1 MKTMT
6 KFLVV
11 FGVLAQVPAY
21 AAQADSSQSPSGKH
35 IDLQV
40 WIDAKVGTLLGRGY
54 TSSYLTNIHA
64 KTMGK
69 EDRQLRTAI
78 NDLDGLG
85 MLPVRGFGLV
95 PAAVS
100 WQTDVPIHTLVEQQA
115 ETRLSYGELLVAN
128 SLAAKSGE
136 TFKQVISQRI
146 NSPTWGEL
154 AKQLNVDSDLLV
166 SKAKKAADRIRLVE
180 FNTRK
185 KPQSDNGTSW
195 TNTNPHQAYQ
205 AQHH

>member
-11 FGVLAQVPAY
+11 LGVLAQVPAFT
-21 AAQADSSQSPSGKH
+21 AQADKSQSQSGKH
-35 IDLQV
+35 LDLQV
-40 WIDAKVGTLLGRGY
+40 WIDAKVGTLLGGGY

-69 EDRQLRTAI
+69 EEPQLREAI
-78 NDLDGLG
+78 NNLDGLG
-85 MLPVRGFGLV
+85 MMPVRGFGLV

-100 WQTDVPIHTLVEQQA
+100 WQTDVPIRTLVEQQA

-128 SLAAKSGE
+128 ALAVKSGE
-136 TFKQVISQRI
+136 SFNQIISQRVR
-146 NSPTWGEL
+146 NSTWGDL
-154 AKQLNVDSDLLV
+154 AKQLNIESEFLIN
-166 SKAKKAADRIRLVE
+166 KANKASDRIRLVE

-195 TNTNPHQAYQ
+195 TNVNPHQAYF

>member
-1 MKTMT
+1 MKTWT
-6 KFLVV
+6 KLLVV

-21 AAQADSSQSPSGKH
+21 ATQADTSQSQSGKH
-35 IDLQV
+35 LDLQV
-40 WIDAKVGTLLGRGY
+40 WIDAKTGTLLGGGY

-69 EDRQLRTAI
+69 EDPQLREAI

-85 MLPVRGFGLV
+85 MLRVRGFGLV

-115 ETRLSYGELLVAN
+115 DTRLSYGELLIAN
-128 SLAAKSGE
+128 ALAKKSGDS
-136 TFKQVISQRI
+136 FHQIIGLRI
-146 NSPTWGEL
+146 KAPTWGEL
-154 AKQLNVDSDLLV
+154 AKQLNVDSESLI
-166 SKAKKAADRIRLVE
+166 SKANLAAERIRLVE

-185 KPQSDNGTSW
+185 RPQSDNGTSW
-195 TNTNPHQAYQ
+195 TNANPHQAYQ